1 MDAQINYFT
10 IPEWAHKSFG
20 RDEIAVMY
28 IGDENGY
35 NIYVEQ
41 PNKDFKFVD
50 YYEKAV
56 LGKEMTDEIFKEF
69 GTAIVLSELGF
80 LATYTGWTSC
90 PSN

>member
-41 PNKDFKFVD
+41 PNKDFKFFD
-50 YYEKAV
+50 YYEKV
-56 LGKEMTDEIFKEF
+56 NGKEITEEIFKEF
-69 GTAIVLSELGF
+69 GKAIVLSELPRYF
-80 LATYTGWTSC
+80 I
-90 PSN
+90 SNKEYNR